1 MQLPDFFDA
10 APRIRVRDPLAEF
23 LGAAPG
29 GILEYGYADVVRL
42 AGHSCPTV
50 ASAYLMTRAAF
61 AALYPDSLPVRGGIN
76 VELRDDALAGVT
88 GVVANVVTLLT
99 GATVDTGFKGIGG
112 RFDRR
117 RLLAFGVDLPGQ
129 IRFTRLDTGAAVVVS
144 AHLEHVP
151 GDPRVPALMPRCL
164 AGVASAQEE
173 QLFRSLWQERVRRLL
188 TDFADDPRVIDVQAD
203 AAAQPGALAR
213 AAG

>member
-1 MQLPDFFDA
+1 M
-10 APRIRVRDPLAEF
+10 
-23 LGAAPG
+23 
-29 GILEYGYADVVRL
+29 
-42 AGHSCPTV
+42 S
-50 ASAYLMTRAAF
+50 
-61 AALYPDSLPVRGGIN
+61 
-76 VELRDDALAGVT
+76 ELH
-88 GVVANVVTLLT
+88 
-99 GATVDTGFKGIGG
+99 
-112 RFDRR
+112 
-117 RLLAFGVDLPGQ
+117 P
-129 IRFTRLDTGAAVVVS
+129 TRLDGRVAIVTGSGQNIGRAIARTLAQAGAAVVVS